1 MNGDEKYIRVH
12 GEMVAAANEV
22 LELEKESGEW
32 CAEVTDFL
40 KVLAKEEEV
49 SIRMDDALDILYSQ
63 SVYLERQT
71 KLNEKIQSDLL
82 DYVELVGVNLK
93 GLLRGMKSKNFYV
106 LRVDSTEI
114 VTDYGRS
121 RGQFFMRVVVMT
133 PLHPLDLRG
142 VIAEFEDDVAED
154 WTTAIGFLEAGDEA
168 YNPSDI
174 KFEEWTEKDRK
185 EAKRF
190 HYEDAWE
197 EAGATI
203 SRDISWLWD
212 NEPESGW
219 KYGSWFLEDT
229 WEATTE
235 FSEKATHRLNTI
247 LSFFGLQEALVEDWT
262 TISRDMGF
270 LGLLVHNP
278 YNLGV
283 EGGWD
288 STGLIHAATLELPTV
303 AEIKAA
309 VKASKWSAK
318 EAAEGSTRHAG
329 GQALKWK
336 DKPELVEKPWFM
348 LSLMDFK
355 VSL

>member
-12 GEMVAAANEV
+12 GEMVATANEV

-49 SIRMDDALDILYSQ
+49 SIRMDDVLDILETQ
-63 SVYLERQT
+63 SIYLERQT
-71 KLNEKIQSDLL
+71 NLNEKIQSVLL
-82 DYVELVGVNLK
+82 DYVEIVGVNLK

-142 VIAEFEDDVAED
+142 VIADFEDDVAED
-154 WTTAIGFLEAGDEA
+154 WTTAIGFLEAGDEQ
-168 YNPSDI
+168 YNPSVI

-190 HYEDAWE
+190 HYETAWE
-197 EAGATI
+197 EAGETI
-203 SRDISWLWD
+203 SKDISDNWD
-212 NEPESGW
+212 NEPENGW

-235 FSEKATHRLNTI
+235 FREKATHRLNTI
-247 LSFFGLQEALVEDWT
+247 LSFFGLQEALVEAYGEL
-262 TISRDMGF
+262 SKMEF
-270 LGLLVHNP
+270 LGLVVHNP

-288 STGLIHAATLELPTV
+288 STGLINAATLELPTV

-318 EAAEGSTRHAG
+318 EAAEGSTRT
-329 GQALKWK
+329 LKRTMKWK